1 MIADYW
7 IIGKGK
13 PENWYPVK
21 GINWIGILSWAAG
34 SVVALFFSFFS
45 PALDGIIVCLISY
58 LILNSVLSKT
68 VLAGEGKVNIGD
80 ILKEEA
86 M

>member
-1 MIADYW
+1 VPPIAGIMIADYW

-34 SVVALFFSFFS
+34 SIVALFFSFFS

-58 LILNSVLSKT
+58 LILILH
-68 VLAGEGKVNIGD
+68 LAK
-80 ILKEEA
+80 LFWRRKEKLI
-86 M
+86 